1 MRQIIKR
8 FWLVICFVII
18 INIPIL
24 LVGIIRTNNTV
35 TMKGDTTNI
44 EKVVEIDTDYEQ
56 VGSFSSIYVISS
68 DKITIL
74 QDWLLR
80 LDKTATISEMQEEDL
95 HFSDYENYMAG
106 QVQKQASI
114 MYSLIAA
121 YNAAI
126 NKGENVF
133 IEYSFKSIAVS
144 YFPKNSQLQMAD
156 EIIKVNEIS
165 YLDGK
170 EALLNECK
178 QAAIGDTITVLRNGF
193 EKDIILTT
201 DLEFGGYYYY
211 DINYDTINPGVVVKP
226 TTTGGP
232 SGGLLQA
239 LSIYNSLTEF
249 DYTRGKKISG
259 TGTMS
264 VDGKVGI
271 IGGVKQKIFTAF
283 DDAIDIFFCP
293 AENYEDALEA
303 YNSVENKERMQ
314 LVRVETL
321 EEALRYLEN
330 V

>member
-1 MRQIIKR
+1 MKQIIKR
-8 FWLVICFVII
+8 FWLVICFAVI

-24 LVGIIRTNNTV
+24 VLGIIRTNKTV

-44 EKVVEIDTDYEQ
+44 QKVVEIDTDYEQ

-74 QDWLLR
+74 QKWFLS
-80 LDKTATISEMQEEDL
+80 LDETATISDIQQEDM
-95 HFSDYENYMAG
+95 HFSDYDNYMAG

-121 YNAAI
+121 YEQAMKN
-126 NKGENVF
+126 NSNVY

-144 YFPKNSQLQMAD
+144 YYPKDSQLEMAD
-156 EIIKVNEIS
+156 EIIKVNNIS
-165 YLDGK
+165 FKDGK
-170 EALLNECK
+170 EALIKECK
-178 QAAIGDTITVLRNGF
+178 KATTGDVITVLRNGF
-193 EKDIILTT
+193 EKEIVLKSN
-201 DLEFGGYYYY
+201 LEFGGYYFYEVDY
-211 DINYDTINPGVVVKP
+211 NTITPSVLVKP
-226 TTTGGP
+226 STTGGP

-264 VDGKVGI
+264 VDGKVGA
-271 IGGVKQKIFTAF
+271 IGGIKQKIFTAY

-293 AENYEDALEA
+293 SENYDDALEA
-303 YNSVENKERMQ
+303 YNSLENKERMQ
-314 LVRVETL
+314 LVKVQTL